1 MWGELISA
9 IVGLLVGLVAGFA
22 SAFLSPVQALIEVRG
37 RRAFKVSP
45 VDVNVEDDLSVIW
58 AGFPDWESHRFFIPG
73 QETSAPPSG
82 TLGQWQTWVTEH
94 RGFDLSTST
103 LRLTVVSRVPVTVV
117 IGPPIVEASTDLMR
131 QRGYALNRL
140 TGGASM
146 HPLGVDVH
154 LQGGGPWSSVSDNDG
169 PVGGPLSW
177 SLDRGEAQQFL
188 LRVSAA
194 DDSLWL
200 WTAKMPVI
208 IDGHR
213 QMVIIDNGG
222 EPFKLAGDL
231 AAPLNPS

>member
-117 IGPPIVEASTDLMR
+117 IGPPIVEASTDLMTAGLCT
-131 QRGYALNRL
+131 QPPHG
-140 TGGASM
+140 
-146 HPLGVDVH
+146 
-154 LQGGGPWSSVSDNDG
+154 
-169 PVGGPLSW
+169 W
-177 SLDRGEAQQFL
+177 SLNAPSRCRRTPPRG
-188 LRVSAA
+188 RSVVVSIGQRWAGRRT
-194 DDSLWL
+194 S
-200 WTAKMPVI
+200 V
-208 IDGHR
+208 
-213 QMVIIDNGG
+213 MVTR
-222 EPFKLAGDL
+222 PR
-231 AAPLNPS
+231 

>member
-1 MWGELISA
+1 
-9 IVGLLVGLVAGFA
+9 
-22 SAFLSPVQALIEVRG
+22 
-37 RRAFKVSP
+37 
-45 VDVNVEDDLSVIW
+45 
-58 AGFPDWESHRFFIPG
+58 
-73 QETSAPPSG
+73 
-82 TLGQWQTWVTEH
+82 
-94 RGFDLSTST
+94 
-103 LRLTVVSRVPVTVV
+103 
-117 IGPPIVEASTDLMR
+117 
-131 QRGYALNRL
+131 
-140 TGGASM
+140 M

-231 AAPLNPS
+231 ASNA